1 MHVCKTLHGKRTSNQ
16 LKVSRLAST
25 WSSILNAIKCRE
37 MWLHG
42 CNTGRTEALTQAWF
56 NSQMHSW
63 NKNVMHW
70 LTFTKYTIPKKRVS
84 VCLCAIEKRLSANY
98 TFQKNVHEKL
108 KKRKKAYERTRRKE
122 ENKKHAEWMKQKRA
136 SKKLPSK
143 NKAYREGERARV
155 ACSVPSY
162 STVCSI
168 YLFIFL
174 TFVTSCALWRE
185 WVYYMMVCRAFLHV
199 FLLSSSLLLA
209 LSLSLFHHFAS

>member
-42 CNTGRTEALTQAWF
+42 CNTGRTEALTQACF

-63 NKNVMHW
+63 NKNVMHR
-70 LTFTKYTIPKKRVS
+70 LTYTKYTIPKKRVS

-108 KKRKKAYERTRRKE
+108 KKRKKACERTRRKE

-143 NKAYREGERARV
+143 NKAYREGEREREWHVVSPAIPRCV
-155 ACSVPSY
+155 VY
-162 STVCSI
+162 I
-168 YLFIFL
+168 YLYFSHL
-174 TFVTSCALWRE
+174 
-185 WVYYMMVCRAFLHV
+185 
-199 FLLSSSLLLA
+199 
-209 LSLSLFHHFAS
+209 